1 MTVVSKLSLIQLIF
15 TLILSG
21 VVYSFWGKISGASA
35 LIGGLI
41 CVVSNFFFAG
51 RLFVGRHTEDPKQ
64 ILRQF
69 YRSEALKLT
78 FVIAMFIIV
87 FTLLDIEFMAFILA
101 YAFIALLN
109 LLCLP
114 FLNE

>member
-1 MTVVSKLSLIQLIF
+1 MTVVSKLSLIQLVF
-15 TLILSG
+15 TLIVAG
-21 VVYSFWGKISGASA
+21 VTYGFWGRIFGVSA

-41 CVVSNFFFAG
+41 CVVSNLFFDG
-51 RLFVGRHTEDPKQ
+51 RLFVGKQTSDPKQ

-69 YRSEALKLT
+69 YRSEALKLA
-78 FVIAMFIIV
+78 FVFAMFTIV
-87 FTLLDIEFMAFILA
+87 FTLLDIEFMLFIVA

-114 FLNE
+114 FLND

>member
-15 TLILSG
+15 TLVLSG
-21 VVYSFWGKISGASA
+21 VIYSIWGNISGASA
-35 LIGGLI
+35 LMGGLI
-41 CVVSNFFFAG
+41 CVVSNLFFAG
-51 RLFVGRHTEDPKQ
+51 RLFVGKQKDDPEQ

-69 YRSEALKLT
+69 YRSEGLKLA
-78 FVIAMFIIV
+78 FVFVMFAMI
-87 FTLLDIEFMAFILA
+87 FTLATIELMPFILA
-101 YAFIALLN
+101 YAFTALLN